1 MTKTKTQGESEQ
13 QQQRVSE
20 IVNGEVFG
28 PPPPQPGRRRVYK
41 LEEKRRLVEEARS
54 SGVSS
59 VARKYGVSASQLFRW
74 RRLADEG
81 ALEAI
86 SADEPVVPE
95 SEVRHLKAQIHELQ
109 RLLGKK
115 TLECEIL
122 KEAVELT
129 RAPKK
134 LLLRSRSPN
143 EGGGR

>member
-1 MTKTKTQGESEQ
+1 L
-13 QQQRVSE
+13 VL
-20 IVNGEVFG
+20 
-28 PPPPQPGRRRVYK
+28 PLPQPGRRRRYS
-41 LEEKRRLVEEARS
+41 LQEKRRFIEEART

-86 SADEPVVPE
+86 GADELVVPE
-95 SEVRHLKAQIHELQ
+95 SEVKQLRNQIRELQ

-122 KEAVELT
+122 KEAVELA
-129 RAPKK
+129 RSKK
-134 LLLRSRSPN
+134 LLLRPRSQEP
-143 EGGGR
+143 GGGQ

>member
-1 MTKTKTQGESEQ
+1 MTKTKSHCESEQ
-13 QQQRVSE
+13 AQE
-20 IVNGEVFG
+20 IVEGEIFG
-28 PPPPQPGRRRVYK
+28 PPPPQPGRRRLYK

-54 SGVSS
+54 SSVSA

-74 RRLADEG
+74 RRLADDG

-86 SADEPVVPE
+86 GADEPVVPE
-95 SEVRHLKAQIHELQ
+95 SEAKQLRNQIRELQ

-122 KEAVELT
+122 KEAIELT

-134 LLLRSRSPN
+134 LLLRSRSQEP
-143 EGGGR
+143 GGGE